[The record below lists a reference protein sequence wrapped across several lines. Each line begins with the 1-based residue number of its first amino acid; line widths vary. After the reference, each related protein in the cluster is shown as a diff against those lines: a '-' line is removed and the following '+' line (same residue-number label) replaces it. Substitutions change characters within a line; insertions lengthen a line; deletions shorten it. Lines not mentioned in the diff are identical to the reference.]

1 MLVLTRK
8 VGETVVIGEDIRVS
22 VVAIDAE
29 HGRVRLAVEAP
40 KGVSVHREE
49 IYQAI
54 REEMQQA
61 ARAPLADLS
70 GLLPPRETPPP
81 NHKKDSP

>member
-8 VGETVVIGEDIRVS
+8 VGETVVIGEEIRVS
-22 VVAIDAE
+22 VVAIDVE

-40 KGVSVHREE
+40 KGVPVHREE

-54 REEMQQA
+54 REEMRQA
-61 ARAPLADLS
+61 ARAPVPDLS
-70 GLLPPRETPPP
+70 GLLPPGDEPP
-81 NHKKDSP
+81 DR

>member
-8 VGETVVIGEDIRVS
+8 VGETVVIGENIRVTLA
-22 VVAIDAE
+22 AIDAE
-29 HGRVRLAVEAP
+29 HGRVRLAIDAP
-40 KGVSVHREE
+40 RHVPVHREE

-61 ARAPLADLS
+61 ARSPVADLS
-70 GLLPPRETPPP
+70 RLIPPDETPR
-81 NHKKDSP
+81 